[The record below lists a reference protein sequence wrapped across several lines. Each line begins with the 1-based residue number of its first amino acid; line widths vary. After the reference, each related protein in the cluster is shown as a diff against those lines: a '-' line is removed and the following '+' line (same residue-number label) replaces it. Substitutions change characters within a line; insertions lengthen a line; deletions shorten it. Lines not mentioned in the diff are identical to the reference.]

1 MMDLITSW
9 ITAAGYVGI
18 FGLMFLENL
27 FPPIPS
33 ELIMPFAGFAAARGQ
48 LSVSLVILA
57 GILGTIVGNMFWYE
71 VARAFGAERTKR
83 LCAKYGR
90 WIGVNA
96 ADLDKAEETLR
107 RWGPLA
113 VFLGRIMPGIRTVIS
128 IPAGLIE
135 MPRSTFYAWTTL
147 GTAIWVGAL
156 TMFGYILEEGYNQL
170 EPWIDPIGKG
180 LVLLVGVLF
189 LVQIWRIWRRRS
201 AVPAARSDGEA

>member
-1 MMDLITSW
+1 MMDMVIGW
-9 ITAAGYVGI
+9 VTAAGYGGV

-48 LSVSLVILA
+48 LSVLPVILA
-57 GILGTIVGNMFWYE
+57 GIAGTIAGNMFWYE
-71 VARAFGAERTKR
+71 LARAIGTARTRRICERF
-83 LCAKYGR
+83 GR
-90 WIGVNA
+90 WMGVRGE
-96 ADLDKAEETLR
+96 DLDKAEETRR

-135 MPRSTFYAWTTL
+135 MPRLTFYAWTTL

-156 TMFGYILEEGYNQL
+156 TVIGYILEEGYNQL

-180 LVLLVGVLF
+180 LILLVGVLF
-189 LVQIWRIWRRRS
+189 LVQIFRIWRRRN
-201 AVPAARSDGEA
+201 G

>member
-1 MMDLITSW
+1 MMDMITGW
-9 ITAAGYVGI
+9 VTAAGYWGV

-48 LSVSLVILA
+48 LSVTLVILA
-57 GILGTIVGNMFWYE
+57 GIAGTIVGNMFWYE
-71 VARAFGAERTKR
+71 LARAIGTARTKR
-83 LCAKYGR
+83 ICERFGK
-90 WIGVNA
+90 WIGVRA
-96 ADLDKAEETLR
+96 EDLDKAEETLR

-135 MPRSTFYAWTTL
+135 MPRFTFYAWTTV

-156 TMFGYILEEGYNQL
+156 TIVGYILEEGYNRL

-180 LVLLVGVLF
+180 LIVLVGVLF
-189 LVQIWRIWRRRS
+189 LIQIFRIWRRK
-201 AVPAARSDGEA
+201 DG

>member
-1 MMDLITSW
+1 MMDMITGW
-9 ITAAGYVGI
+9 VTAAGYWGV

-48 LSVSLVILA
+48 LSVTLVILA
-57 GILGTIVGNMFWYE
+57 GIAGTIVGNMFWYE
-71 VARAFGAERTKR
+71 LARAIGTARTKR
-83 LCAKYGR
+83 ICERFGR
-90 WIGVNA
+90 WIGVRA
-96 ADLDKAEETLR
+96 EDLDKAEETLR

-135 MPRSTFYAWTTL
+135 MPRFTFYAWTTV

-156 TMFGYILEEGYNQL
+156 TIVGYILEEGYNRL

-180 LVLLVGVLF
+180 LIVLVGVLF
-189 LVQIWRIWRRRS
+189 LIQIFRIWRRK
-201 AVPAARSDGEA
+201 DG

>member
-1 MMDLITSW
+1 MMDIITNW
-9 ITAAGYVGI
+9 VTAAGYWGV

-48 LSVSLVILA
+48 LSVTLVILA
-57 GILGTIVGNMFWYE
+57 GIAGTIVGNMFWYE
-71 VARAFGAERTKR
+71 LARAIGTARTKR
-83 LCAKYGR
+83 ICERFGR
-90 WIGVNA
+90 WIGVRA
-96 ADLDKAEETLR
+96 EDLDKAEETLR

-135 MPRSTFYAWTTL
+135 MPRFTFYAWTTV

-156 TMFGYILEEGYNQL
+156 TIVGYILEEGYNRL

-180 LVLLVGVLF
+180 LIVLVGVLF
-189 LVQIWRIWRRRS
+189 LVQIFRIWRRK
-201 AVPAARSDGEA
+201 DG

>member
-1 MMDLITSW
+1 MMDIITSW
-9 ITAAGYVGI
+9 VTAAGYWGV

-33 ELIMPFAGFAAARGQ
+33 ELIMPFAGFAAARGE

-71 VARAFGAERTKR
+71 FARAFGVTRTR
-83 LCAKYGR
+83 SLCEKYGR
-90 WIGVNA
+90 WIGVRSD
-96 ADLDKAEETLR
+96 DLDKAEATLR

-135 MPRSTFYAWTTL
+135 MPRKTFYAWTLL
-147 GTAIWVGAL
+147 GTTIWVVAL
-156 TMFGYILEEGYNQL
+156 TMVGYILEEGYAQL

-180 LVLLVGVLF
+180 LILLVGVMF
-189 LVQIWRIWRRRS
+189 LWQIWRIWRRDKQPR
-201 AVPAARSDGEA
+201 

>member
-9 ITAAGYVGI
+9 VAAAGYVGI
-18 FGLMFLENL
+18 IGLMFLENL

-33 ELIMPFAGFAAARGQ
+33 ELIMPFAGFAAARGE
-48 LSVSLVILA
+48 LSVTLVILS
-57 GILGTIVGNMFWYE
+57 GIFGTIIGNMFWYE
-71 VARAFGAERTKR
+71 LARAIGTARTKR
-83 LCAKYGR
+83 LCERFGR
-90 WIGVNA
+90 WIGVRA
-96 ADLDKAEETLR
+96 EDLDKAEETLR

-135 MPRSTFYAWTTL
+135 MPRATFYAWTTL

-156 TMFGYILEEGYNQL
+156 TMAGYVLEEGYNRF

-180 LVLLVGVLF
+180 LVVLVGLLF
-189 LVQIWRIWRRRS
+189 LWQLWRIWRRSRRE
-201 AVPAARSDGEA
+201 PR

>member
-1 MMDLITSW
+1 MIDLVTSW
-9 ITAAGYVGI
+9 VAAAGYVGV
-18 FGLMFLENL
+18 FALMFLENL

-33 ELIMPFAGFAAARGQ
+33 ELIMPFAGFAAARGE

-57 GILGTIVGNMFWYE
+57 GILGTIAGNMFWYE
-71 VARAFGAERTKR
+71 LARAIGTERTKR
-83 LCAKYGR
+83 LCERFGG
-90 WIGVNA
+90 WMGVRGD
-96 ADLDKAEETLR
+96 DLDKAEMTLR

-135 MPRSTFYAWTTL
+135 MPRVVFYAWTTL

-156 TMFGYILEEGYNQL
+156 TMAGFILEEGYNQF

-180 LVLLVGVLF
+180 LVLMVGVLF
-189 LVQIWRIWRRRS
+189 LWQLWRIWRRK
-201 AVPAARSDGEA
+201 A